1 MFHCRANSTQN
12 TTSVTPSARPLNGP
26 RWRRLGEPS
35 HQPQA
40 AKDRTTLLMRS
51 LLGIAWFMFATV
63 SSTIVSAATIEE
75 VAHCRAIPQLADR
88 LNCFKSLTPGPRSKM
103 RAAAPVK
110 QDVRSFKMKDA
121 ARSKAKGPPGK
132 TDELE
137 PERASAVKAEQAAS
151 AKKEQA
157 ASAKAEQ
164 AVPAKVAAEAPAKV
178 EAEAPAKTERAAPAK
193 MEQVAPSNTDE
204 VAPANTDTTT
214 KSNVGES
221 LLSPTPEDPSTTSSI
236 DRLSVAGQP
245 LCADAE
251 ALAAMLLA
259 GLLTSDLKNAAT
271 HGCQI
276 LPNDAKVKRLERLPS
291 VFPFIRIVRVRVTSP
306 TQPDLALGFTI
317 ETGR

>member
-1 MFHCRANSTQN
+1 M
-12 TTSVTPSARPLNGP
+12 
-26 RWRRLGEPS
+26 
-35 HQPQA
+35 
-40 AKDRTTLLMRS
+40 K
-51 LLGIAWFMFATV
+51 
-63 SSTIVSAATIEE
+63 
-75 VAHCRAIPQLADR
+75 
-88 LNCFKSLTPGPRSKM
+88 
-103 RAAAPVK
+103 AAAPVK

-137 PERASAVKAEQAAS
+137 QERASAVKAQQAPS

-157 ASAKAEQ
+157 ASAKTEQ
-164 AVPAKVAAEAPAKV
+164 AVPAKVEAEVPAKV

-204 VAPANTDTTT
+204 VAPANTETTT

-276 LPNDAKVKRLERLPS
+276 LPDDAKVKRLERLPS